1 VGSEEGAP
9 YPFASGLSK
18 GTGEGIVAGLEG
30 EIGKTLA
37 LIVQKYGGTSVGD
50 VERIK
55 NVARRCIAA
64 RQAGHDVV
72 VVVSAM
78 SGETNRLLKLV
89 SQVTDRPDEREQ
101 DVVVATGEQ
110 VSIGLVA
117 LAIQSLGGKATS
129 FLAHQ
134 CRIVTDSTFSKAR
147 IKRIDGEQIFT
158 ALKRGH
164 IAVVAGFQGVDEEGN
179 ITTLGRGGS
188 DTTAVAVAAALKADA
203 CEIYTD
209 VDGVYTTDPNICPS
223 ARKLDR
229 IAYEE
234 MLELASLG
242 AKVLQIRSVEFAMKY
257 KVPLWVKSSFTQ
269 DPGTLV
275 CEEDKAMEDVLVNGI
290 AYDRNEAKI
299 VVRGVPDQ
307 PGTAARLF
315 GALDE
320 RNIVVDLIVQN
331 ASQEGHTDVTF
342 TVGKADFRK
351 ATETVREVAK
361 AIGAAGVDTDDQI
374 AKVSIVGVGM
384 RNHSGVAA
392 KMFAVLGKEGVNLQ
406 MISTSEIKVSCV
418 VHEKYTELAVRAL
431 HAAFGLDAPASNAA
445 KTG

>member
-1 VGSEEGAP
+1 MPNWLLTRTKPSYGAQALP
-9 YPFASGLSK
+9 
-18 GTGEGIVAGLEG
+18 GTPV
-30 EIGKTLA
+30 A

-55 NVARRCIAA
+55 NVARRCLETQ
-64 RQAGHDVV
+64 RRGNDVV

-89 SQVTDRPDEREQ
+89 AQISNHPNEREQ

-117 LAIQSLGGKATS
+117 LAIQAQKGKAES
-129 FLAHQ
+129 FLGSQ

-147 IKRIDGEQIFT
+147 IKSIDAERIFA
-158 ALKRGH
+158 ALKKKH
-164 IAVVAGFQGVDEEGN
+164 LAVIAGFQGVDEEGN
-179 ITTLGRGGS
+179 VTTLGRGGS
-188 DTTAVAVAAALKADA
+188 DTTAVAIAAAIKADA

-209 VDGVYTTDPNICPS
+209 VDGVYTTDPNVCPA
-223 ARKLDR
+223 ARKLDK
-229 IAYEE
+229 ISYEE

-257 KVPLWVKSSFTQ
+257 RVPLWVKSSFTD

-275 CEEDKAMEDVLVNGI
+275 CQEDSSMEDLVVSGI
-290 AYDRNEAKI
+290 AFDKNEAKI
-299 VVRGVPDQ
+299 AIRAVPDV
-307 PGTAARLF
+307 PGVAARIF

-320 RNIVVDLIVQN
+320 KAVVVDLIVQN
-331 ASQEGHTDVTF
+331 VSKDGKTDVTF
-342 TVGKADFRK
+342 TVGKADIAK
-351 ATETVREVAK
+351 AREIVKKVAK
-361 AIGAAGVDTDDQI
+361 AIGAKGVELDDQI

-392 KMFAVLGKEGVNLQ
+392 KMFQVLAKEGINVQ

-418 VHEKYTELAVRAL
+418 IHSKYAELAVRAL
-431 HAAFGLDAPASNAA
+431 HSAFGLDQAVA
-445 KTG
+445 G

>member
-1 VGSEEGAP
+1 M
-9 YPFASGLSK
+9 
-18 GTGEGIVAGLEG
+18 
-30 EIGKTLA
+30 A

-50 VERIK
+50 TERMK

-64 RQAGHDVV
+64 QKAGHDVV

-89 SQVTDRPDEREQ
+89 AQITDRPSEREQ

-117 LAIQSLGGKATS
+117 MAIHAQRGKATS
-129 FLAHQ
+129 FMGHQ
-134 CRIVTDSTFSKAR
+134 VRILTDSTHAKAR
-147 IKRIDGEQIFT
+147 IKSIDGERIHA
-158 ALKRGH
+158 ALKKKQ
-164 IAVVAGFQGVDEEGN
+164 IVVVAGFQGVDEAGN

-188 DTTAVAVAAALKADA
+188 DTTAVALAAALKADA

-209 VDGVYTTDPNICPS
+209 VDGVYTTDPNVVPA
-223 ARKLDR
+223 ARKLER
-229 IAYEE
+229 ISYEE
-234 MLELASLG
+234 MLELASVG

-275 CEEDKAMEDVLVNGI
+275 CEEDKSMEEVLVSGI
-290 AYDRNEAKI
+290 AYDKNEAKI
-299 VVRGVPDQ
+299 TVWGVPDT
-307 PGTAARLF
+307 PGVAAKVF
-315 GALDE
+315 GALDDK
-320 RNIVVDLIVQN
+320 NIVVDLIVQN
-331 ASQEGHTDVTF
+331 ASKDGRTDLSF
-342 TVGKADFRK
+342 TVGKSDFVK
-351 ATETVREVAK
+351 ASELVKKVAK
-361 AIGAAGVDTDDQI
+361 SIKAEGVAVDDQI

-392 KMFAVLGKEGVNLQ
+392 RMFQILSKEGINIQ

-418 VHEKYTELAVRAL
+418 VHAKYTELAVRAL
-431 HAAFGLDAPASNAA
+431 HTAFGLDAVSASEATVSEA
-445 KTG
+445 KALKGEKV

>member
-1 VGSEEGAP
+1 MEG
-9 YPFASGLSK
+9 FRN
-18 GTGEGIVAGLEG
+18 V
-30 EIGKTLA
+30 A

-50 VERIK
+50 VERIQ
-55 NVARRCIAA
+55 NVARRCIATQ
-64 RQAGHDVV
+64 RAGNDVV

-89 SQVTDRPDEREQ
+89 SLISPKPSEREQ

-110 VSIGLVA
+110 VTIGLVA
-117 LAIQSLGGKATS
+117 LAIQSQKAKATS

-147 IKRIDGEQIFT
+147 IKSIDGEKIFEV
-158 ALKRGH
+158 LKKKH
-164 IAVVAGFQGVDEEGN
+164 IAVVAGFQGIDDQGN

-188 DTTAVAVAAALKADA
+188 DTTAVAIASAIKADA

-209 VDGVYTTDPNICPS
+209 VDGVYTSDPSICP
-223 ARKLDR
+223 AAKKLQK
-229 IAYEE
+229 ISYEE

-257 KVPLWVKSSFTQ
+257 RVPLWVKSSFSD

-275 CEEDKAMEDVLVNGI
+275 CPEDASMEDVVVSGI
-290 AYDRNEAKI
+290 AYDKNEAKI
-299 VVRGVPDQ
+299 AIRGVPDI
-307 PGTAARLF
+307 PGIAAQIF

-320 RNIVVDLIVQN
+320 KSIVVDLIVQN
-331 ASQEGHTDVTF
+331 VAKEGRTDLTF
-342 TVGKADFRK
+342 TVGKTDFSK
-351 ATETVREVAK
+351 AKDVVKKMAK
-361 AIGAAGVDTDDQI
+361 AIKADGVETDDQI

-392 KMFAVLGKEGVNLQ
+392 QMFQVLAKEGINIQ
-406 MISTSEIKVSCV
+406 MISTSEIRVSCV
-418 VHEKYTELAVRAL
+418 IHEKYTELAVRTL
-431 HAAFGLDAPASNAA
+431 HTAFGLDRQNPATAA
-445 KTG
+445 AS